1 MANEELKEQIDLTQ
15 QLNILEQEYGDTLK
29 RGNST
34 VEDRMASMKDAITH
48 SDNNVK
54 LGEISKDLMAK
65 SNTLAK
71 AGKKILA
78 NKYRITAD
86 SVTKQISEN
95 KIAKVRADI
104 AKQEK
109 EQRMKSLNAA
119 DGLAK

>member
-34 VEDRMASMKDAITH
+34 VEDRMASMKDAIAH

-65 SNTLAK
+65 SWATSGSK
-71 AGKKILA
+71 
-78 NKYRITAD
+78 
-86 SVTKQISEN
+86 EN
-95 KIAKVRADI
+95 I
-104 AKQEK
+104 
-109 EQRMKSLNAA
+109 
-119 DGLAK
+119 